1 MRLYFALS
9 DFWKEYTAIA
19 DRWNSSKKVD
29 EMDKNQIYQK
39 YKQCVLN
46 AKQKIHYW
54 EI

>member
-1 MRLYFALS
+1 MGKNETLFCFKQLL
-9 DFWKEYTAIA
+9 KGIHC
-19 DRWNSSKKVD
+19 NSSEKVD